1 MRSLRPQSG
10 ARGGVFRRMALRL
23 GAAAV
28 LLAAAPAGGQDAPT
42 RLEGVVTGVAGEPVA
57 GAPVLLHRL
66 DGASGATVAADT
78 TDATGAFSLEVGEV
92 GPEAVHFAAVRHA
105 GTLFV
110 GPVFEGTAIPSTY
123 RIVVREGAPAGAVVM
138 ADGSILPSMGGGGA
152 APPARTRTPL
162 GPEPPSPYL
171 TLLAIG
177 LVLTGLTL
185 LALRVR
191 DRRSR
196 RERRELLLEL
206 AHLEETAAEAS
217 GAAEGADPRT
227 ARERDREALRARL
240 RGGRG

>member
-1 MRSLRPQSG
+1 MRRLRSVRPSRV
-10 ARGGVFRRMALRL
+10 AWDAATAFLV
-23 GAAAV
+23 AAAV
-28 LLAAAPAGGQDAPT
+28 LVAAAPAAGQDAPI
-42 RLEGVVTGVAGEPVA
+42 RLEGVVSGAAGEPVA

-78 TDATGAFSLEVGEV
+78 TDAAGAFSLELGEI

-123 RIVVREGAPAGAVVM
+123 RIVVREGAPEGAVVM

-152 APPARTRTPL
+152 APAARTPVPL

-171 TLLAIG
+171 TLLVIG
-177 LVLTGLTL
+177 VVLAALML
-185 LALRVR
+185 LALRMR
-191 DRRSR
+191 DRRSL

-217 GAAEGADPRT
+217 GASADPDAST
-227 ARERDREALRARL
+227 AWERDRAGLRARL
-240 RGGRG
+240 RGARG